1 MRWVNAQLARVLGWV
16 ERAIQQEVVTLV
28 FILHVHEATS
38 CGIIR
43 MLFFFFLFLLFLFR
57 MMGRVVFM
65 KCQLDLN
72 MI

>member
-43 MLFFFFLFLLFLFR
+43 MLFFFFSLFAFSF
-57 MMGRVVFM
+57 
-65 KCQLDLN
+65 
-72 MI
+72 